1 MSLKKIGLPR
11 KDFWDNFARE
21 VPSWYTDA
29 KLGIFVSW
37 GPFSVPAYGE
47 PVGELGTVDEKIWFK
62 TNPYAEWYYNTMR
75 IEGSGAQLHHKE
87 HYGDA
92 PYDDFLDNWQIPD
105 FDPDAWC
112 KLFRRAG
119 ARYVLPLSKHHD
131 GVTLWDAPGTGT
143 RNTVHRGPKLDIMQ
157 AIADAAR
164 ANDIRFAVYYSG
176 GLDWGL
182 DNFRQ
187 IETFDDVYDLR
198 PNDAA
203 YSVYAYEHVKDLI
216 DRYQPDILWND
227 IEWPDFS
234 KLNDESVDYT
244 LAKLFRYYY
253 DKVPHGLVNDRWGET
268 HHDFATSEYQ
278 ALQESEDAEV
288 WENCRGIGMSFGYNQ
303 YETEEHSL
311 TVESALEH
319 FVDIVSRGG
328 NLLLNVGPTASGQI
342 PDIQRKV
349 LEGMGDWM
357 EVNSSAIYETS
368 KVSELSASNL
378 DSDSAWVRFT
388 GTSDR
393 VFAHINGKGDVSFNL
408 TAGVVDEGSAKLL
421 ASGNSV
427 AVSRSGDNVS
437 INLPEADV
445 RGPQV
450 IEFRRA

>member
-1 MSLKKIGLPR
+1 MALLKKGLPR
-11 KDFWDNFARE
+11 ADFWDGFARE
-21 VPSWYTDA
+21 VPSWYTDV

-47 PVGELGTVDEKIWFK
+47 PVGELGTVDEGTWFK

-75 IEGSGAQLHHKE
+75 IEGSGAQLHHKK

-92 PYDDFLDNWQIPD
+92 PYDDFLDNWTIPD

-112 KLFRRAG
+112 KLFYRAG
-119 ARYVLPLSKHHD
+119 ARYIVPLSKHHD

-182 DNFRQ
+182 GTLPPIQ
-187 IETFDDVYDLR
+187 TFADVTDLR

-203 YSVYAYEHVKDLI
+203 YSMYAYDHVLDLI
-216 DRYQPDILWND
+216 NRYEPDILWND

-234 KLNDESVDYT
+234 KLNDASIDYT
-244 LAKLFRYYY
+244 LAKLFKIYY

-268 HHDFATSEYQ
+268 HYDFKTSEYQ
-278 ALQESEDAEV
+278 ALQESESAEV

-311 TVESALEH
+311 SVEGALAH
-319 FVDIVSRGG
+319 FIDIVSRGG
-328 NLLLNVGPTASGQI
+328 NLLLNVGPTASGAI
-342 PDIQRKV
+342 PEIQKRV

-357 EVNSSAIYETS
+357 ALNSAAIYETK
-368 KVSELSASNL
+368 KVVELKAQNP
-378 DSDSAWVRFT
+378 DEGGAWVRYT
-388 GTSDR
+388 GKTDR
-393 VFAHINGKGDVSFNL
+393 VFAHISGSGSVSL
-408 TAGVVDEGSAKLL
+408 KLPAGVVRDDSARLL
-421 ASGNSV
+421 AG
-427 AVSRSGDNVS
+427 ATAIQATRSGDVL
-437 INLPEADV
+437 NLTLPAATV
-445 RGPQV
+445 AGPQV
-450 IEFRRA
+450 LEFMRA